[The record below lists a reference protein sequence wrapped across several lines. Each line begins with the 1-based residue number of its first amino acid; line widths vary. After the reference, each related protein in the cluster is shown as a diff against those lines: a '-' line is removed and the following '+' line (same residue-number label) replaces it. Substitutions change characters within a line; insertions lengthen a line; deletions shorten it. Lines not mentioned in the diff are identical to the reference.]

1 MVELMKKNWDPIM
14 EGFGNEYASE
24 DDKLELVCHLNSKVD
39 ELGEFLFGSERDPE
53 AFSTFVKN
61 LDKPK

>member
-1 MVELMKKNWDPIM
+1 M

-61 LDKPK
+61 LDKPKQT